1 MFICTAIQL
10 NSMILLI
17 LLHFNKDKSHF
28 KDENNSP
35 YYGTLTTLGS
45 PNRTTY
51 DKTFKHTCIYVVK
64 SNI

>member
-17 LLHFNKDKSHF
+17 LLHFNKDESHF
-28 KDENNSP
+28 KDENYSS

-45 PNRTTY
+45 LYRTTY
-51 DKTFKHTCIYVVK
+51 GKTFKHTCIYIVK